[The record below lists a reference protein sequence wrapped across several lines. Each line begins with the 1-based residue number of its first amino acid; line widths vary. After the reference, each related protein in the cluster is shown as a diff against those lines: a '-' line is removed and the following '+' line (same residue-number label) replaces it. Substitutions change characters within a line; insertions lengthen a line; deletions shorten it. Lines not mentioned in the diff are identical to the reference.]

1 MRTPPG
7 LVDER
12 PGKNITERQEAK
24 ELGKPKSE
32 TILAREAPRNE
43 APPPKSNVDCAG
55 DAIYILRADDGR
67 IVNCNSQACLEL
79 GYSRDEL
86 LKLSA
91 KDIETQVA
99 PGEIDTIHNGLQ
111 PGEVKT
117 IAGLHRRK
125 DGSVFPVEIH
135 LSSLSP
141 THSGLMIAVVHNI
154 AEERRVEEERRHNLA
169 KIERLAEEMQI
180 LAETGRVISSTL
192 EIDKVYECI
201 ATEIAKLIHFDG
213 LIVNLFYSHDETLKV
228 VYIAGEDIPGRRV
241 GESYPLR
248 DTVSETVAR
257 TKRGV
262 IAQSETPEGL
272 LDIFPGLIPAASM
285 GMCSILVVPLI
296 SRDELIGSLT
306 MRSRTPFA
314 YIERDLLL
322 AEKIGMQIAAAINN
336 AQLYSRLKQTEEK
349 LKAHQKGLEEEV
361 RKRTAELEV
370 KNITLEELNTTL
382 KVLIKQ
388 REDDKRELEERFVTN
403 VRNLVLP
410 FVQQMKKGHLDMG
423 QQPCLEIIE
432 AYLLNIATP
441 FLKNIRQFNLTPKE
455 LKVAALV
462 RNGRKTKE
470 IAEAL
475 HVATGSVDIHRNN
488 IRKKLGL
495 NNRKANLQ
503 SLLETLEH

>member
-1 MRTPPG
+1 M
-7 LVDER
+7 E
-12 PGKNITERQEAK
+12 
-24 ELGKPKSE
+24 KSRSE
-32 TILAREAPRNE
+32 KIMAQDALQKKGAQPNSTVE
-43 APPPKSNVDCAG
+43 SAG
-55 DAIYILRADDGR
+55 DAVYILRTDNGR
-67 IVNCNSQACLEL
+67 IVNCNSQARLEL

-86 LKLSA
+86 VKLSA
-91 KDIETQVA
+91 KDIETKLVS
-99 PGEIDTIHNGLQ
+99 GEIDAIHNDLQ

-117 IAGLHRRK
+117 IAGMHKRK

-135 LSSLSP
+135 LASLAP
-141 THSGLMIAVVHNI
+141 TQADLMVAVVSNI
-154 AEERRVEEERRHNLA
+154 TERLRTEEERRRNIER
-169 KIERLAEEMQI
+169 IERLADEMGI

-201 ATEIAKLIHFDG
+201 AAEIAKLIRFDS
-213 LIVNLFYSHDETLKV
+213 LLVNLFNAQDETLKV
-228 VYIAGEDIPGRRV
+228 VYNFGMDTPGRRV

-248 DTVSETVAR
+248 ETVSEAVAETR
-257 TKRGV
+257 RGV

-272 LDIFPGLIPAASM
+272 LDIFPGLVPASGI
-285 GMCSILVVPLI
+285 GMRSILVVPLI
-296 SRDELIGSLT
+296 SRDELIGSLAI
-306 MRSRTPFA
+306 RSVIPFA
-314 YIERDLLL
+314 YTERDLLL

-336 AQLYSRLKQTEEK
+336 ARLYSSLKQAEEE
-349 LKAHQKGLEEEV
+349 LKEHKKALEETV
-361 RKRTAELEV
+361 RERTNELEI

-388 REDDKRELEERFVTN
+388 REDDKRDLEERFVMN

-410 FVQQMKKGHLDMG
+410 FVHQIKKGRLVVG

-432 AYLLNIATP
+432 TYLLNIATP
-441 FLKNIRQFNLTPKE
+441 FLKNLRQFNLTPKE

-475 HVATGSVDIHRNN
+475 GIATGSIDIHRNN

-495 NNRKANLQ
+495 NSRKANLQ
-503 SLLETLEH
+503 SVLETLTQ